1 MKETEI
7 KKLPGSKEVQ
17 AELDRVSYRM
27 RYRTVL
33 GSTINTLIVV
43 AAVAILVATLLLPI
57 LQIYGTSMTPC
68 LTEGNIVISIKG
80 NRFEKGDVIS
90 FYYNNKILV
99 KRVIAE
105 SGEWVDIDEKGNVYI
120 DNVLLEEPYLQ
131 EKSLGN
137 CNIQLPYQ
145 VPEGKI
151 FVMGDHRSTSEDSRA
166 SAIGCVSEEQLVGK
180 IVFCIWPLSSVG
192 GVH

>member
-1 MKETEI
+1 MEEMENSG
-7 KKLPGSKEVQ
+7 LPGSKEIKG
-17 AELDRVSYRM
+17 ELDRVNYRM

-68 LTEGNIVISIKG
+68 LTEGNIVVSIKG
-80 NRFEKGDVIS
+80 SDFEKGDVIS

-105 SGEWVDIDEKGNVYI
+105 AGEWVNIDEKGNVYI
-120 DNVLLEEPYLQ
+120 DNVLLDEPYLQ
-131 EKSLGN
+131 EKAFGN

-151 FVMGDHRSTSEDSRA
+151 FVMGDHRSTSEDSRTT
-166 SAIGCVSEEQLVGK
+166 AIGCVSEEQLVGK
-180 IVFCIWPLSSVG
+180 IVFCIWPLTSAGSI
-192 GVH
+192 H